1 MAKTVLQI
9 AIDEEDL
16 PIFESLFEKF
26 EVESSVIEEK
36 AKPLFTI
43 AVEDIQSVALER
55 LGRTLSDDELLTAKK
70 GLEWGLLTYIDAVYS
85 AIFDE
90 MIKNK

>member
-1 MAKTVLQI
+1 MTKTVLQI

-16 PIFESLFEKF
+16 PIFNSLFEKF
-26 EVESSVIEEK
+26 EVECSVIEEK
-36 AKPLFTI
+36 AKPFFTI
-43 AVEDIQSVALER
+43 AVEDVQSVALER

-90 MIKNK
+90 VIENK

>member
-43 AVEDIQSVALER
+43 AVENIQSVALER
-55 LGRTLSDDELLTAKK
+55 LGRILNNDELLTAKK
-70 GLEWGLLTYIDAVYS
+70 GLEWGLLTDIDAVYS

-90 MIKNK
+90 IK

>member
-1 MAKTVLQI
+1 MAKTVLKI

-26 EVESSVIEEK
+26 GVESSVIEEK
-36 AKPLFTI
+36 TKPLFTI
-43 AVEDIQSVALER
+43 AVEDIESVALER

-70 GLEWGLLTYIDAVYS
+70 SLEWGLLTDIDAVYS

-90 MIKNK
+90 VIENK

>member
-9 AIDEEDL
+9 AINETDL
-16 PIFESLFEKF
+16 PIFNSLFEKF

-43 AVEDIQSVALER
+43 AVEDVQSVALER

-70 GLEWGLLTYIDAVYS
+70 GLEWGLLTDIDTVYS
-85 AIFDE
+85 TIFDE
-90 MIKNK
+90 IK

>member
-26 EVESSVIEEK
+26 EVECSVIEEK

-70 GLEWGLLTYIDAVYS
+70 GLEWGLLTDIDAIYS
-85 AIFDE
+85 TIFDE
-90 MIKNK
+90 IK

>member
-1 MAKTVLQI
+1 MAKTVLKI

-26 EVESSVIEEK
+26 GVESSVIEEK
-36 AKPLFTI
+36 TKPLFTI

-55 LGRTLSDDELLTAKK
+55 LGRTLSDDELLTANK

>member
-9 AIDEEDL
+9 AINEEDL
-16 PIFESLFEKF
+16 PIFNSLFEKF

-55 LGRTLSDDELLTAKK
+55 LGSVDRKS
-70 GLEWGLLTYIDAVYS
+70 VV
-85 AIFDE
+85 
-90 MIKNK
+90 

>member
-1 MAKTVLQI
+1 MVGQAVIYNLIAKTVLQI
-9 AIDEEDL
+9 AINEEDL
-16 PIFESLFEKF
+16 PIFNSLFEKF

-55 LGRTLSDDELLTAKK
+55 LGRTLSDDELLTAKR
-70 GLEWGLLTYIDAVYS
+70 G
-85 AIFDE
+85 
-90 MIKNK
+90 

>member
-9 AIDEEDL
+9 ATEEEDL

-26 EVESSVIEEK
+26 GVETSVIEEK

-55 LGRTLSDDELLTAKK
+55 LGRTLSNDELLIAKK
-70 GLEWGLLTYIDAVYS
+70 GLEWGLLTDIDAVYS

-90 MIKNK
+90 IQ

>member
-43 AVEDIQSVALER
+43 AVENIQSVALER

-70 GLEWGLLTYIDAVYS
+70 GLEWGLLTDIDAVYS

-90 MIKNK
+90 VIENK

>member
-70 GLEWGLLTYIDAVYS
+70 GLEWGLLTDIDDVYS

-90 MIKNK
+90 IKCKN

>member
-43 AVEDIQSVALER
+43 AV
-55 LGRTLSDDELLTAKK
+55 DELLTAKK
-70 GLEWGLLTYIDAVYS
+70 GLEWGLLTDIDAVYS

-90 MIKNK
+90 IK

>member
-1 MAKTVLQI
+1 MAKTVLKI

-26 EVESSVIEEK
+26 GVESSVIEEK
-36 AKPLFTI
+36 TKPLFTI

-55 LGRTLSDDELLTAKK
+55 LGRTLSDDELLTAKR
-70 GLEWGLLTYIDAVYS
+70 G
-85 AIFDE
+85 
-90 MIKNK
+90 